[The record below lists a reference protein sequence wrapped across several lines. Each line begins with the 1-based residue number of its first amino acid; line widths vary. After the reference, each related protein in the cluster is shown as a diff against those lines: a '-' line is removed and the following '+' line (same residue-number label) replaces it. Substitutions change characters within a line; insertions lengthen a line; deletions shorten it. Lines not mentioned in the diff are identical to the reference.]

1 MAKKVDI
8 TEKLSFE
15 ENPCL
20 IIRGKQIEVN
30 ADAPTML
37 KVMGLMSEEDPGTQE
52 ITDAYDLMFPEAS
65 KQMLDELK
73 LSFRDFVTVVQSAIT
88 LITGEEETPGEQ

>member
-20 IIRGKQIEVN
+20 IIKGKQIEVN
-30 ADAPTML
+30 DDAPTML
-37 KVMGLMSEEDPGTQE
+37 KVMGLMSEEDPGIQE
-52 ITDAYDLMFPEAS
+52 ITDAYGLMFPEDS
-65 KQMLDELK
+65 KRTLDELK

-88 LITGEEETPGEQ
+88 LITGEETPGEQ